1 MRNTTR
7 KTKLSVTK
15 LLLVGLLV
23 SIGGFGAS
31 CGDGGSDVTPPPSGM
46 PSPTPPLT
54 TEWVPDGTIMA
65 REYFGAETYGNYEL
79 YWRSDEQHIF
89 VGIKAKTDGWVA
101 VGIQPGSRMKNA
113 DMVFGFVEDG
123 ETTVLDLFSTG
134 DFGPHPPDTQLGGTN
149 DIIDFGGKEEGEY
162 TIIEFSRALVTDDEY
177 DNPLSSGENKII
189 WSYGSSDEL
198 DRQHSTRGYGEL
210 DL

>member
-1 MRNTTR
+1 MSSIIG
-7 KTKLSVTK
+7 KTKLSVST

-23 SIGGFGAS
+23 SVGGFSVS
-31 CGDGGSDVTPPPSGM
+31 CGDGDSDVTTPPAGT

-54 TEWVPDGTIMA
+54 TEWVPDGAIGA
-65 REYFGAETYGNYEL
+65 SEYSGEETYGNYEL
-79 YWRSDEQHIF
+79 YWRSDAQHIF
-89 VGIKAKTDGWVA
+89 VGIKVKTDGWVA

-113 DMVFGFVEDG
+113 DMIFGFVEDG
-123 ETTVLDLFSTG
+123 QTTVLDLFSTG
-134 DFGPHPPDTQLGGTN
+134 DFGPHPPDAQLGGTN

-177 DNPLSSGENKII
+177 DNPLSSGANKII
-189 WSYGSSDEL
+189 WSYGSSDEF